1 LTKVTKFIDSRS
13 LSSLPFAHSSAFL
26 FFFVFCPNLTFSTL
40 ALLAPATLIGIWDF
54 VGDVDRGGEEEG
66 GSEKV
71 IVLVLRREVEVEG
84 KEMEGG
90 KESFVVFREKRN
102 LLRGI

>member
-1 LTKVTKFIDSRS
+1 VRE
-13 LSSLPFAHSSAFL
+13 
-26 FFFVFCPNLTFSTL
+26 
-40 ALLAPATLIGIWDF
+40 GE
-54 VGDVDRGGEEEG
+54 GEEEG
-66 GSEKV
+66 GSEEV